1 MEFLNWSMIDYL
13 YRRSAGKFRVWP
25 VILVIANDLARADL
39 QYALCIGAP
48 PRFPRDEFPRETIQS
63 LLSPSYPQEQPIIA
77 KHETQIYDS
86 EIRNV
91 FEDLMTV
98 SRLFNDNPLIRL
110 DPWEWQELLISIYYR
125 LLNRYPLASDYFR
138 NDHENAYYLGMLA
151 LMSTIFFNYGKFRR
165 LPYDLLASKLHAAIE
180 KALCNKALEEST
192 ILWLFFVGGIS
203 IFGADNWAWLSQ
215 ELKSLLLALNIDSW
229 STARSRIKSFP
240 WIDVAHDKAGE
251 KLWQA
256 LFDD

>member
-1 MEFLNWSMIDYL
+1 
-13 YRRSAGKFRVWP
+13 
-25 VILVIANDLARADL
+25 
-39 QYALCIGAP
+39 
-48 PRFPRDEFPRETIQS
+48 
-63 LLSPSYPQEQPIIA
+63 
-77 KHETQIYDS
+77 
-86 EIRNV
+86 
-91 FEDLMTV
+91 LMTV

-125 LLNRYPLASDYFR
+125 LLNRYPLASDFFR

-192 ILWLFFVGGIS
+192 ILWLLFVGGIS

-215 ELKSLLLALNIDSW
+215 ELKSFLLALNIDSW
-229 STARSRIKSFP
+229 RTARSRIKSFP
-240 WIDVAHDKAGE
+240 WIDVAHDKAGK